1 MLHFV
6 FKNAGKLLTL
16 CLVLYLASTS
26 YLIGGI
32 VAVVFLKK
40 ALTGK
45 LVLSKHFA
53 FVTPTEPTRL
63 VKQVK
68 RRYANPIG
76 ATPVKA
82 RSRAR

>member
-6 FKNAGKLLTL
+6 FKNAGKLLAL
-16 CLVLYLASTS
+16 CLVLYLASMS
-26 YLIGGI
+26 YLIGTI
-32 VAVVFLKK
+32 VAVALLKK

-45 LVLSKHFA
+45 PALSKYFA
-53 FVTPTEPTRL
+53 FATPTEPTRL

-68 RRYANPIG
+68 RRYAKPIV

-82 RSRAR
+82 RSHAR